1 MLPEINGVYRD
12 LGSLDLGSGDLGT
25 EARKTISTPNTNEG
39 AFRIETLL

>member
-12 LGSLDLGSGDLGT
+12 LGFLDLGSGDLGT
-25 EARKTISTPNTNEG
+25 EAHETISTPNTNEG